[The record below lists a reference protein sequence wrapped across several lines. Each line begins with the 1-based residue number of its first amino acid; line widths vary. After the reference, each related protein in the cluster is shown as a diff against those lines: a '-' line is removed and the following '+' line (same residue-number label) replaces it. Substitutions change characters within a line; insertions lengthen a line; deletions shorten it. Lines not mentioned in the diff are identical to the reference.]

1 MVLPYYTVAM
11 VQYYDYVLGV
21 IPLVLIGLTGG
32 LSLAGLEL
40 TAALPAGAGVAAVII
55 GHALFVNM
63 PAQPTAESTESRQRA
78 NAE

>member
-1 MVLPYYTVAM
+1 M

-21 IPLVLIGLTGG
+21 IPLVLVGLTA
-32 LSLAGLEL
+32 LL
-40 TAALPAGAGVAAVII
+40 TAVGLDLTTAIPVGAGVAALII

-63 PAQPTAESTESRQRA
+63 PTHPTAESADTSQRA

>member
-1 MVLPYYTVAM
+1 M

-21 IPLVLIGLTGG
+21 IPLVLVGLTSL
-32 LSLAGLEL
+32 LSIAGLDL
-40 TAALPAGAGVAAVII
+40 IMAIPAGAGVAALII

-63 PAQPTAESTESRQRA
+63 PTQPTADTAESAQRA